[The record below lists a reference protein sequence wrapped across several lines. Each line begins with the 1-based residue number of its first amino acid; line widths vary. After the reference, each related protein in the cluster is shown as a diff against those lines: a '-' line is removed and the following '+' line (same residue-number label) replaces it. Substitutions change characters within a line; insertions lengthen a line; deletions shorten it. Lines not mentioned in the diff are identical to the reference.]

1 MLNTRPEASPLL
13 MIHFTIVFWRPVQM
27 FFIFYDSVL
36 LINLILTF
44 ALCRAQPSW
53 NRPLHIGRITTFQ
66 HFWKKKPAG
75 NVNSISIYKAIHR
88 VIAALKHWDM
98 GENPITFIDFDNFFF
113 KIKMN
118 SEMVWKKPL
127 SLLRVV

>member
-1 MLNTRPEASPLL
+1 MCDQQT
-13 MIHFTIVFWRPVQM
+13 
-27 FFIFYDSVL
+27 D
-36 LINLILTF
+36 
-44 ALCRAQPSW
+44 
-53 NRPLHIGRITTFQ
+53 GRMD
-66 HFWKKKPAG
+66 G
-75 NVNSISIYKAIHR
+75 RMHR